1 MAQDD
6 DIKNILDGEEIP
18 FNPQHWEQLKAR
30 LDAAAPSPFEEKAKN
45 ILSDAEA
52 AMPAGA
58 WDQFESKL
66 NNPST
71 PFEKAAK
78 EKLESAN
85 VPYNSEHWNKI
96 EAQLNNNRTSFE
108 QKANEILN
116 GNEAAYNAKHW
127 TQMEAMLDAQNSDKG
142 GFFTWKKVA
151 AAAAVI
157 FLSWATYALINNTAD
172 NNSAKKE
179 DASSTISSVGSNSQQ
194 LENSE
199 INRELNKNAAA
210 NSSYDNSILN
220 GADKSDKDATID
232 AESIKKENSNSVAGA
247 NKKKGSKKHKN
258 KSTSNNNNDLGEIVP
273 VYLYDHLVE
282 VGEEYF
288 YTPHITVATKKTISA
303 NDALGS
309 VVSAANAPDFNG
321 QTFKYLS
328 IPSYLTSSVLTNLW
342 DNPAVAGLDK
352 GTSVKVM
359 YNTLWTDK
367 MLRGLANKK
376 MMLENPTNYYVSADA
391 ALGRRNQFAV
401 GAYYHRNDN
410 NNWQSNNVNVS
421 VAYNKMIS
429 KFTLLKL
436 GVGATYCNNAV
447 ITSNINFWEKSTA
460 GGLLSA
466 EDEAI
471 NAPERY
477 LNYNAGMWL
486 SHPLY
491 FAGITLNN
499 LAQNTF
505 TKSPQLQIEN
515 NVIGGINL
523 PFSKKTTATI
533 YAQRQSSIIALWT
546 AGAMMSF
553 NNKVFA
559 GISVENSN
567 YAAFTLGMNI
577 ANRLRF
583 HINGGM
589 LAQQESLY
597 LGTEKEGFIQ
607 GGIKYTI
614 SSNNK
619 QIPLQ

>member
-30 LDAAAPSPFEEKAKN
+30 LDAAVPSPFEEKAKN
-45 ILSDAEA
+45 ILGDAEV

-71 PFEKAAK
+71 AFEKAAK

-96 EAQLNNNRTSFE
+96 EAQLNNNRSSFE

-116 GNEAAYNAKHW
+116 SHEAAYNAKHW
-127 TQMEAMLDAQNSDKG
+127 TQMETMLDAQNNDKG
-142 GFFTWKKVA
+142 GFFTWKKIA

-157 FLSWATYALINNTAD
+157 FLSWATYALINNTTD
-172 NNSAKKE
+172 NSRAKKE
-179 DASSTISSVGSNSQQ
+179 DASSSISSVGSNSQQ
-194 LENSE
+194 LENNE
-199 INRELNKNAAA
+199 INRESNKNAAA
-210 NSSYDNSILN
+210 NSSNEKSILN
-220 GADKSDKDATID
+220 GADKGDKDATID
-232 AESIKKENSNSVAGA
+232 AESIKKEKSNSVAGA

-258 KSTSNNNNDLGEIVP
+258 KSKSNNNSDLGEIVP
-273 VYLYDHLVE
+273 VYLYDHLVD

-288 YTPHITVATKKTISA
+288 YTPHISAAAKKTIIT

-309 VVSAANAPDFNG
+309 TVAAVKAPDFDG
-321 QTFKYLS
+321 QAFKYLS
-328 IPSYLTSSVLTNLW
+328 IPSYLTSSVLANVW

-352 GTSVKVM
+352 GISVKVM

-367 MLRGLANKK
+367 MLRGLADKK
-376 MMLENPTNYYVSADA
+376 MMLENPTNYYLSADA
-391 ALGRRNQFAV
+391 AVGRRNQFAV
-401 GAYYHRNDN
+401 GAYYRRNEN
-410 NNWQSNNVNVS
+410 NNWQSNNINVS
-421 VAYNKMIS
+421 LAYNKMLS

-447 ITSNINFWEKSTA
+447 NTSNINFWEKSTA

-466 EDEAI
+466 EDESI

-477 LNYNAGMWL
+477 LNYNAGAWL
-486 SHPLY
+486 AHPLY
-491 FAGITLNN
+491 FAGITINN
-499 LAQNTF
+499 IAQNTF
-505 TKSPQLQIEN
+505 TKRPEIQIES
-515 NVIGGINL
+515 NVMGGVNL
-523 PFSKKTTATI
+523 PFSKRTTATL
-533 YAQRQSSIIALWT
+533 YAQRQASIIALWT
-546 AGAMMSF
+546 AGAMVSF
-553 NNKVFA
+553 NNKIFA

-567 YAAFTLGMNI
+567 YAAITFGMNL
-577 ANRLRF
+577 ANKLRF
-583 HINGGM
+583 HVNGGM

-607 GGIKYTI
+607 AGIRYNI
-614 SSNNK
+614 SSGK
-619 QIPLQ
+619 SEAPLQ